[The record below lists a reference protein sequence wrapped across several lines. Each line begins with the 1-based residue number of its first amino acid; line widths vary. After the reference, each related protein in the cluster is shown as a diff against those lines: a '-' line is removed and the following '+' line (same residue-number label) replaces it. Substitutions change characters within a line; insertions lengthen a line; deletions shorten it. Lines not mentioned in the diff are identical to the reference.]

1 LRAKFRANG
10 HHHSCK
16 TKSIRCSI
24 SWTTSASARKA
35 LGGIFDYDA
44 KNERLIEVRR
54 ELEDPD
60 VWNNPERAQEL
71 GRERARLEDEVETI
85 DTLEHGLTD
94 AGELLELARE
104 EADEDTVKSVA
115 QDLGK
120 LETSLEQLEFR
131 RMFSGEMD
139 AANAFLD
146 IQSGSG
152 GTEAQ
157 DWANM
162 LLRMY
167 LRWGERSGF
176 KTEIME
182 LSEGEVAGIKSA
194 TVKFTGEYAFG
205 YLRTETGVHR
215 LVRKSPFDSGNRR
228 HTSFASVFV
237 TPEIDESI
245 DIEINPADLRI
256 DTYRASG
263 AGGQHVN
270 RTDSAVRITHE
281 PTGIVVQCQ
290 NDRSQHKNKA
300 SAMSVLKSRLYEL
313 EMQKRREQQQAME
326 DNKADIGWGSQ
337 IRSYVLDQSRIK
349 DLRTGVETGNTQAVL
364 DGDLDQFIEA
374 SLKSGL

>member
-1 LRAKFRANG
+1 M
-10 HHHSCK
+10 
-16 TKSIRCSI
+16 
-24 SWTTSASARKA
+24 
-35 LGGIFDYDA
+35 
-44 KNERLIEVRR
+44 
-54 ELEDPD
+54 
-60 VWNNPERAQEL
+60 
-71 GRERARLEDEVETI
+71 
-85 DTLEHGLTD
+85 TD
-94 AGELLELARE
+94 AGELLALAKE
-104 EADEDTVKSVA
+104 EADEETVKSVA

-120 LETSLEQLEFR
+120 LEASLEQLEFR

-139 AANAFLD
+139 SANAFLD

-300 SAMSVLKSRLYEL
+300 SAMSVLKSRLYEM

-364 DGDLDQFIEA
+364 DGDLDQFIQA